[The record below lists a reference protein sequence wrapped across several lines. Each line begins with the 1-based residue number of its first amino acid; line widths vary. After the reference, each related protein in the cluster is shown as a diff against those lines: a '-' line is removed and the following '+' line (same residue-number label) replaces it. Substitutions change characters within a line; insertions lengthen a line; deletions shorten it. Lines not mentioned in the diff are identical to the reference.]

1 MNRNQEYLE
10 LTKELEEMKAP
21 GGSVLRAM
29 ARKKKERRSKLFL
42 RPLAGV
48 AAAFAAFVLT
58 VNVSPTVAKA
68 CEGIPILGDLAE
80 AVSFSPSLSKAV
92 ENDYYQKVIQQKAI
106 EGVDGASISVDYMI
120 VDQKSVNIFYHL
132 SAPTT
137 DKSEYLSPC
146 VTKPDGSEFTDFSAC
161 YSRDHYDA
169 EKNIR
174 MEHCMINFDDQV
186 PESLLLRIEW
196 RRITGFAESEDE
208 NGNYIPTELSE
219 RIGEPVEFLLDLDEA
234 MTNQG
239 RHYDADQ
246 TLELDG
252 QCVRITGV
260 DVYPSY
266 TSFSVECDPN
276 NSAWLEG
283 LEYYLL
289 TPDGNHLGKANPITA
304 EGDANSRNLGS
315 IRAVSVFFDQ
325 PERVTLC
332 VTGAQWTEK
341 SAEIHVD
348 LANKTAEGMPA
359 GASIEQIERKD
370 NGWEIR
376 IKSTSGY
383 DPIYWEYTDPEGKC
397 CMIGDST
404 TEEVGPDENT
414 YWIFTHVLK
423 DYPWNEV
430 RLAPRYTQVSEY
442 DEPVTAEFELK

>member
-10 LTKELEEMKAP
+10 LTKELEEVKAP

-29 ARKKKERRSKLFL
+29 ARRKKERRSKYFL

-92 ENDYYQKVIQQKAI
+92 ENDYYQKVIQQKAV
-106 EGVDGASISVDYMI
+106 EGADGASISVDYLI

-132 SAPTT
+132 SAPEAGEN
-137 DKSEYLSPC
+137 SYLCPY
-146 VTKPDGSEFTDFSAC
+146 VTKPDGSEFTDFSVC
-161 YSRDHYDA
+161 YSNDRYD
-169 EKNIR
+169 EENNIR
-174 MEHCMINFDDQV
+174 TNHCFVDFDDQV

-208 NGNYIPTELSE
+208 NGNYVPTELSE

-252 QCVRITGV
+252 QRVRITGI

-325 PERVTLC
+325 PEHVTLC

-359 GASIEQIERKD
+359 DASIEEIERKD
-370 NGWEIR
+370 NGWVIR

-383 DPIYWEYTDPEGKC
+383 DPIYWEYTDPEGNC

-430 RLAPRYTQVSEY
+430 RLAPRYTQFSEY
-442 DEPVTAEFELK
+442 DEPITAEFELK